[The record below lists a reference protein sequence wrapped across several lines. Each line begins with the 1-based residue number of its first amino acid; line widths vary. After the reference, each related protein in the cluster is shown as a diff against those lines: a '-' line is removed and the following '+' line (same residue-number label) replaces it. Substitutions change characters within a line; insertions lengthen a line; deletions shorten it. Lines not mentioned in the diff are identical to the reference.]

1 MKRSAFVFSI
11 ASCLAFALAAWA
23 AGPGYKVTGRI
34 KVGGTGG
41 WDYVYIDSAAKRLYV
56 SHTNVTEVIDLGTEM
71 KVGQITETTG
81 VHGIAVATDLGK
93 GYTSNGRA
101 NNVSIF
107 DLKSLATTG
116 HVDTGKNP
124 DAIIYEPTSHRVYT
138 FNGASKDAT
147 AIDAKAGTAIS
158 TFGVGGKP
166 EFAVLDG
173 KGRIYVNIEDTSELI
188 EIDASKASITKRIK
202 LDGCED
208 PSGLAMDVAKRRLFS
223 VCGNKVMAITD
234 PDAGKMIATA
244 PIGQGPDGVA
254 FDNGYAFS
262 SNGRDG
268 TITVVGEEGGKW
280 TALETVQTQLG
291 ARTIGADPKTH
302 KLYLPAAEYG
312 PPTEG
317 KDGKKGRQGAMV
329 PDSFQLVVVAK

>member
-1 MKRSAFVFSI
+1 MKRYVA
-11 ASCLAFALAAWA
+11 AALAAFSVVALA

-41 WDYVYIDSAAKRLYV
+41 WDYVYVDSAAKRLYV
-56 SHTNVTEVIDLGTEM
+56 SHTNVTEVVDLATEM

-107 DLKSLATTG
+107 DLKTLQTTG

-124 DAIIYEPTSHRVYT
+124 DAIVYEPSSHRVYT

-147 AIDAKAGTAIS
+147 AIDAKAGTALS
-158 TFGVGGKP
+158 TFTVGGKP
-166 EFAVLDG
+166 EFAVHDG
-173 KGRIYVNIEDTSELI
+173 KGHLYVNIEDTGELI
-188 EIDASKASITKRIK
+188 EIDAAKASITKRIK
-202 LDGCED
+202 LEGCEE
-208 PSGLAMDVAKRRLFS
+208 PSGLAMDTAKRRLFS

-268 TITVVGEEGGKW
+268 TITVVGQEGGKW
-280 TALETVQTQLG
+280 AALETVQTQLG
-291 ARTIGADPKTH
+291 ARTIGADPRTH

-312 PPTEG
+312 PPAQG
-317 KDGKKGRQGAMV
+317 KRQGAML
-329 PDSFQLVVVAK
+329 PDSFQIVVVGK